1 MMDWLREAPFGW
13 AYLFLFCGAMVRAN
27 TTYWI
32 GRGIAAGVSHSRFE
46 HVLQG
51 PIYQRA
57 RRFMARWGIL
67 AVPLSFLTV
76 GIQTAVNASAGIS
89 RMPQVRYLPAVV
101 VGCLMW
107 ALIYATVG
115 MAVVYAALAVGWQ
128 WVALAVVLL
137 VVGTLLWI
145 RYRRRNG

>member
-1 MMDWLREAPFGW
+1 MDWLRDAPFGW
-13 AYLFLFCGAMVRAN
+13 AYLFLFLLSMARAN

-32 GRGIAAGVSHSRFE
+32 GRGVVAGVSHSRFE
-46 HVLQG
+46 HFLEG
-51 PIYQRA
+51 PIYLRA

-67 AVPLSFLTV
+67 AVPMSFMTV

-89 RMPQVRYLPAVV
+89 RMPLVRYLPAVI
-101 VGCLMW
+101 VGCLLW

-115 MAVVYAALAVGWQ
+115 MAVIYAALAVGWQ
-128 WVALAVVLL
+128 WIVLAAVLI
-137 VVGTLLWI
+137 GIATLLWI

>member
-1 MMDWLREAPFGW
+1 MDWLRDAPFGW
-13 AYLFLFCGAMVRAN
+13 AYLFLFLLAMARAN

-32 GRGIAAGVSHSRFE
+32 GRGVVSGVSHSRFE
-46 HVLQG
+46 RFLEG
-51 PIYQRA
+51 PIYLRA
-57 RRFMARWGIL
+57 RRFVARWGIL

-76 GIQTAVNASAGIS
+76 GIQTAVNASAGMS
-89 RMPQVRYLPAVV
+89 RMPLSRYLPAVV
-101 VGCLMW
+101 VGCLLW

-128 WVALAVVLL
+128 WIALAGVVV